1 MLQEIS
7 CHQRGCKTAHK
18 CTCHRST
25 VCYMQKHAKCW
36 LNAKS
41 GCSVEFTFVQATSTR
56 TNPASTG
63 TTAREMNSR
72 LMKTYKDRNDGR
84 GSH

>member
-18 CTCHRST
+18 RTCHWSI
-25 VCYMQKHAKCW
+25 VCYMQEHTKCR

-41 GCSVEFTFVQATSTR
+41 GRSVVLTFVQATSTR
-56 TNPASTG
+56 TNPA
-63 TTAREMNSR
+63 TTAQAPPQ
-72 LMKTYKDRNDGR
+72 GR
-84 GSH
+84 